1 MSYVA
6 PHADFRAAILAAA
19 ESGDLKNAL
28 ERWRLQNLAVV
39 FVRDNKWTA
48 RRAFGITFEQHRRF
62 MGVLKEL
69 GLTHPTKFRR
79 SEARELY
86 TFTAGIGYDII
97 EFDLL
102 GGTGDGAVRRAFS
115 DAGLVID

>member
-19 ESGDLKNAL
+19 ESGDLKKAL
-28 ERWRLQNLAVV
+28 DRWRLHNLAVV

-48 RRAFGITFEQHRRF
+48 RRTFGVTFEQHRRF

-79 SEARELY
+79 SEARGLY
-86 TFTAGIGYDII
+86 TFTAGIGYDLV

-102 GGTGDGAVRRAFS
+102 GGTGDGAVRKTFS
-115 DAGLVID
+115 DAGLEID

>member
-19 ESGDLKNAL
+19 ESGDLKEAL
-28 ERWRLQNLAVV
+28 DRWRLHNLAVV

-48 RRAFGITFEQHRRF
+48 R
-62 MGVLKEL
+62 
-69 GLTHPTKFRR
+69 
-79 SEARELY
+79 ELY
-86 TFTAGIGYDII
+86 TFTAGIGYDLI

-102 GGTGDGAVRRAFS
+102 GGTGDGETLKAWR
-115 DAGLVID
+115 DAGLEID

>member
-19 ESGDLKNAL
+19 ESGDLKEAL
-28 ERWRLQNLAVV
+28 DRWRLHNLAVV

-48 RRAFGITFEQHRRF
+48 RRTFGITFEQHHRF

-102 GGTGDGAVRRAFS
+102 GGTGDGETLKAWR
-115 DAGLVID
+115 DAGLEID